1 MVQTM
6 DKKQTESYEF
16 ELSQMLP
23 IVLVI
28 VVVAIGGAIGLQ
40 ILTQVGAGFTANSS
54 AANATTSAV
63 TGISTIF
70 SYLPT
75 IGLVLAAV
83 IVIGLLVRYLY
94 NPGQR

>member
-1 MVQTM
+1 M
-6 DKKQTESYEF
+6 KKEMTETEMYEF

-28 VVVAIGGAIGLQ
+28 VVVAIGGAVGLQ
-40 ILTQVGAGFTANSS
+40 ILVQVGSTFTANSA
-54 AANATTSAV
+54 AANATTNAV
-63 TGISTIF
+63 TGIGTIF

-94 NPGQR
+94 NPGTR